1 MQQKEIEVD
10 ENNPMFFNSI
20 KISTAQEMIIENRN
34 MRKNYGFEMND
45 PDTIAALKNANIPK
59 QAMQGTPW
67 YQPLTDTRYVNMF
80 AYIGGFVEEREKL
93 LEDHQTGECDEDYK
107 K

>member
-10 ENNPMFFNSI
+10 ENNPNFFDAI

-45 PDTIAALKNANIPK
+45 PDTISALKKATIPK
-59 QAMQGTPW
+59 
-67 YQPLTDTRYVNMF
+67 
-80 AYIGGFVEEREKL
+80 
-93 LEDHQTGECDEDYK
+93 
-107 K
+107 